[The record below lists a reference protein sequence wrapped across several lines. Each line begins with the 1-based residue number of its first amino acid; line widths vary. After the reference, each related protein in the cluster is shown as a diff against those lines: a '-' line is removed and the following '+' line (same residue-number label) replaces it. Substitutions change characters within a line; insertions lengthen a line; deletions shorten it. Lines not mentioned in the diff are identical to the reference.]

1 MARPKGTKQLLA
13 AVALILCAL
22 ALTAAGLAVRRQQFD
37 RTLALRFA
45 DDVSHGFGWG
55 RIARQVGLFHVYD
68 LQAAG
73 RIDNPPNG
81 LDYTPLRLTVMSGWA
96 AWAERHYPDVTSWRN
111 DYAFMAPVLG
121 LNIAAEWASAV
132 LAFTLVRH
140 WVRKAA
146 AARRPLEPPTPCT
159 GTARGLLAAA
169 FLWFN
174 PAVIWDGTCFPQWDI
189 WLAPFFLAAVL
200 LGCTEW
206 WLAAGCCVAVGA
218 FLKGQILLV
227 APIFLIWPVAQ
238 GRLLPAA
245 RFAAGFVLAAAVI
258 ALPWMQPPAAGLWW
272 LGFTALGIGLTAFLA
287 LDRRI
292 PVRWPLAAAALG
304 AAFAWPFGA
313 AAVPLRA
320 LPPVL
325 VVATVLTR
333 VLPRKSSEAL
343 GAFAAGLLLFL
354 LMPLFD
360 ASRAWYDVG
369 FEFGTRKMMWMATQD
384 TFNLPWLLEF
394 SFRWSDD
401 PTVPVHLPLLGAV
414 SFRALM
420 FGLYGA
426 CLLACGIGA
435 AVHQRRS
442 DPRFLVAMVAP
453 WLCWFVLLPQLNNR
467 YMVWAAGFSALFVGV
482 DVGLTLLGLIV
493 SVIGWAGI
501 AVILCWQGGDR
512 ALALLVRPLAP
523 HLGWA
528 LMVCAAVY
536 LWSAAWV
543 GKRREHE
550 PAASRD
556 DEPTALAV
564 PLTSA
569 AATDEPTHATP

>member
-333 VLPRKSSEAL
+333 VLPRLDGGRPGFAILYVCPLKAL
-343 GAFAAGLLLFL
+343 INDQHRRLEGLLQACDVPLHRWHGDVPADAKETL
-354 LMPLFD
+354 LK
-360 ASRAWYDVG
+360 DVNVD
-369 FEFGTRKMMWMATQD
+369 D
-384 TFNLPWLLEF
+384 TF
-394 SFRWSDD
+394 
-401 PTVPVHLPLLGAV
+401 
-414 SFRALM
+414 
-420 FGLYGA
+420 FG
-426 CLLACGIGA
+426 
-435 AVHQRRS
+435 V
-442 DPRFLVAMVAP
+442 
-453 WLCWFVLLPQLNNR
+453 
-467 YMVWAAGFSALFVGV
+467 SALSANGV
-482 DVGLTLLGLIV
+482 ESIV
-493 SVIGWAGI
+493 TF
-501 AVILCWQGGDR
+501 GGR
-512 ALALLVRPLAP
+512 AP
-523 HLGWA
+523 
-528 LMVCAAVY
+528 
-536 LWSAAWV
+536 
-543 GKRREHE
+543 RR
-550 PAASRD
+550 
-556 DEPTALAV
+556 
-564 PLTSA
+564 
-569 AATDEPTHATP
+569 